1 MTIRQVFEA
10 VLIECNKIQ
19 APTLKLY
26 EFNYLIKKAINQ
38 YVNKK
43 YNIYGLNQQTTDDL
57 RVLQSSSSIRA
68 GELKNS
74 NYQSG
79 FYYEVNFPSDYLHL
93 LNLRCIYEITSTK
106 NCQEKGSY
114 IEIPAKRLTSDS
126 WGQIITDT
134 YNKPSYKN
142 PYYYIHNIN
151 KELTEPTNLY
161 ENGSGTDQIIVSK
174 DIDYQFP
181 RTFNIL
187 ENTSVSSI
195 EKPIGVRNSNVT
207 PVRCEIRCGKN
218 PRFKLTE
225 IKIDYIKSPQNL
237 KLTQNQLDLTND
249 TSQIMEF
256 PDYVNQEIINEL
268 VHLIM
273 ERSSNPRLNTNMQ
286 ITQSI
291 ARPTEQQQ

>member
-1 MTIRQVFEA
+1 MTIRQIFEA

-57 RVLQSSSSIRA
+57 RVLQSSSSIPV

-93 LNLRCIYEITSTK
+93 LNLRCIYKINSTK
-106 NCQEKGSY
+106 NCQKDGSY

-126 WGQIITDT
+126 WGQIITDV
-134 YNKPSYKN
+134 YNKPSYNN

-161 ENGSGTDQIIVSK
+161 EKNGSGTDQIISEG
-174 DIDYQFP
+174 IDYQFP

-207 PVRCEIRCGKN
+207 PVRCEIRCGNN
-218 PRFKLTE
+218 PRFELTE

-237 KLTQNQLDLTND
+237 KLTQNQLDLIDD

>member
-26 EFNYLIKKAINQ
+26 EFNYLIKKAVNQ
-38 YVNKK
+38 YVNKI

-57 RVLQSSSSIRA
+57 RVLQSSSSIEV

-74 NYQSG
+74 DYQSG
-79 FYYEVNFPSDYLHL
+79 FYYEINFPSDYLHL
-93 LNLRCIYEITSTK
+93 LNLRCIYKITSTK
-106 NCQEKGSY
+106 NCQLEGSY
-114 IEIPAKRLTSDS
+114 IEVPAKRLTSDS
-126 WGQIITDT
+126 WGEVMRDV
-134 YNKPSYKN
+134 YNRPSYEN

-151 KELTEPTNLY
+151 KQVIEPTNLY
-161 ENGSGTDQIIVSK
+161 QNGSGTDQILSK
-174 DIDYQFP
+174 EINREFP
-181 RTFNIL
+181 RVFNIL
-187 ENTSVSSI
+187 ENKTVSSI
-195 EKPIGVRNSNVT
+195 EKPIGIRCSNVT

-218 PRFKLTE
+218 PRFELRE
-225 IKIDYIKSPQNL
+225 VKIDYIKSPQNL
-237 KLTQNQLDLTND
+237 RLTQEQLDLTID